1 MKGRASKRLVASAGA
16 VIALAIMA
24 GAAALAYQSYQNAQ
38 ANPLSDDATLTADI
52 VHIAPSVA
60 GRITALHVKEND
72 FVEQGDLLF
81 EIDDTAYRLALKQTQ
96 ADLAMATAAS
106 GDQSRNIRAEQAN
119 ADIAEAQI
127 SRARANLALAN
138 QTLDRLLPMESKGYV
153 SQQQIHDARTVKRN
167 AEISLQEALQQRQA
181 AEALVG
187 NDEATQALI
196 DARQAAEALARH
208 ELDGT
213 RVHAPADG
221 RVVGVTVSV
230 GDYVM
235 PAQSQFNLIKTDT
248 WYASANF
255 TETMLGNIA
264 VGNCAT
270 VYALANRDR
279 AIKGTVVGIGWGVA
293 SKDLIDLPLSLPIVP
308 KSLDWVRVQ
317 QRFPVRIRLDDP
329 PAELMRVG
337 ASAVATVH
345 HDDDC

>member
-1 MKGRASKRLVASAGA
+1 MKGHASKRVASIVGA
-16 VIALAIMA
+16 VIAIAIIA
-24 GAAALAYQSYQNAQ
+24 GAAVLAYQSYENAR
-38 ANPLSDDATLTADI
+38 ANPLSDDATLRADI

-60 GRITALHVKEND
+60 GRIVALHVEEND
-72 FVEQGDLLF
+72 FVRKGDLLL

-106 GDQSRNIRAEQAN
+106 GDQSRTIRAEQAN
-119 ADIAEAQI
+119 AEIAEAQI
-127 SRARANLALAN
+127 NRATANLTLAN

-167 AEISLQEALQQRQA
+167 AEISLQEAIQQRQA

-187 NDEATQALI
+187 NDEATLALI
-196 DARQAAEALARH
+196 EARRAAQDIAQH

-213 RVHAPADG
+213 RVYAPADG

-230 GDYVM
+230 GDYAL
-235 PAQSQFNLIKTDT
+235 PAQSQFNLVKTDT

-264 VGNCAT
+264 VGDCAT

-345 HDDDC
+345 HHDGC

>member
-1 MKGRASKRLVASAGA
+1 MKGRASKRLVASVGA